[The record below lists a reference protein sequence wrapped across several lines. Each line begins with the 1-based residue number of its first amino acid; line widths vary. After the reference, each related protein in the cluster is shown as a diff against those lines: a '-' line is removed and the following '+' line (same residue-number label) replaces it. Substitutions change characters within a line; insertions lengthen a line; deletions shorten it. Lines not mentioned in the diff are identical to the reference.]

1 MSVKKRIVAIVL
13 ILVFIFTSTAGIYAK
28 ARSFG
33 GARSFSKS
41 YSRSYK
47 GSSKSGGLFGSS
59 KAKSSTSK
67 SSGSKI
73 FGSKSSGSKSSGS
86 RSIPGTSK
94 SYSGSSGS
102 GAKSFATKSAS
113 KKYSYMQDS
122 YKKQVS
128 GKKFNTYKQ
137 KLNTEQQKV
146 YNDSMKRDYGTGSRR
161 MGFEDAMKSRT
172 SRINSF
178 GKRPVFINVN
188 TGMFG
193 NPFSYGYA
201 YVGPWDLWFL
211 MRASEMFWFHHWLE
225 IAPYKSYFNQQE
237 YEKLEKRV
245 EELEKEGVQRDPNYI
260 DPDTDPDLQFSQQ
273 YQEENVDKIYYTDK
287 YSTNSASSGTAVVI
301 IIISAAALVIVIRK
315 LSKPKPKKSHYS
327 RIY

>member
-1 MSVKKRIVAIVL
+1 MSVKKRIFAIAL

-33 GARSFSKS
+33 GGRSFSKS

-59 KAKSSTSK
+59 KAKSSSSK
-67 SSGSKI
+67 SSS
-73 FGSKSSGSKSSGS
+73 SKSFSSKSSGS

-94 SYSGSSGS
+94 SYTGSSSSGS
-102 GAKSFATKSAS
+102 KSFATKSAS

-128 GKKFNTYKQ
+128 GKNFNTYKQ

-146 YNDSMKRDYGTGSRR
+146 YNDSMKRDFGTGSRR
-161 MGFEDAMKSRT
+161 MGFEEAMKSRT

-178 GKRPVFINVN
+178 GRRPVFVNVN

-201 YVGPWDLWFL
+201 FVGPWDLWFL

-237 YEKLEKRV
+237 YTKLEKRV
-245 EELEKEGVQRDPNYI
+245 EELEKQGVQRDPNYI
-260 DPDTDPDLQFSQQ
+260 DPDTDPDIQFSQQ

-287 YSTNSASSGTAVVI
+287 YSTNSAGSGTAVVI
-301 IIISAAALVIVIRK
+301 IIVSAVALVIVIRK

>member
-1 MSVKKRIVAIVL
+1 MRGMIVKKRVFAIVL
-13 ILVFIFTSTAGIYAK
+13 MLLFIFTSTAGVYAK
-28 ARSFG
+28 SRSFG
-33 GARSFSKS
+33 GSRSFSKS
-41 YSRSYK
+41 FSKSYK

-59 KAKSSTSK
+59 KAKSSTK
-67 SSGSKI
+67 SSTKNSGS
-73 FGSKSSGSKSSGS
+73 SSAKSSSA
-86 RSIPGTSK
+86 RSIPGTGK

-102 GAKSFATKSAS
+102 ASKSFATKSAS
-113 KKYSYMQDS
+113 KKYSYMQDN

-128 GKKFNTYKQ
+128 GKNFNTYKQ
-137 KLNTEQQKV
+137 KLNADQQKV
-146 YNDSMKRDYGTGSRR
+146 YNASMKRDFGTGSRR
-161 MGFEDAMKSRT
+161 MNFEDALKSRS

-178 GKRPVFINVN
+178 GRRPVFINVN

-211 MRASEMFWFHHWLE
+211 MRASEMFWFHHWLD

-245 EELEKEGVQRDPNYI
+245 DELEKQGIQRDPNYVE
-260 DPDTDPDLQFSQQ
+260 PDADTDLQFSQQ

-287 YSTNSASSGTAVVI
+287 YATNSAGSGVAVVVFVMT
-301 IIISAAALVIVIRK
+301 AAGLVIVVRK
-315 LSKPKPKKSHYS
+315 LSKPKRRKSHYS

>member
-1 MSVKKRIVAIVL
+1 MKKRVLSIIL
-13 ILVFIFTSTAGIYAK
+13 ILIFVFTSTVGIYAK

-33 GARSFSKS
+33 GGRSFSKS
-41 YSRSYK
+41 YSRSFSSSK
-47 GSSKSGGLFGSS
+47 SSGFFGSSKSKTSS
-59 KAKSSTSK
+59 SK
-67 SSGSKI
+67 SSS
-73 FGSKSSGSKSSGS
+73 FKSSGIGSST

-94 SYSGSSGS
+94 SYTGSSGS
-102 GAKSFATKSAS
+102 KAKSFSAKTAS

-128 GKKFNTYKQ
+128 GKNFNTYKQ

-146 YNDSMKRDYGTGSRR
+146 YNDSMKRDYGTSSRR
-161 MGFEDAMKSRT
+161 MSFEDAIRTRT

-178 GKRPVFINVN
+178 GNRPVNINVN

-193 NPFSYGYA
+193 SPFSYGYA

-211 MRASEMFWFHHWLE
+211 MRASDMFWYHHWLE
-225 IAPYKSYFNQQE
+225 ISPYKSYFNQQE

-245 EELEKEGVQRDPNYI
+245 DELEKQGVKRDQNYI

-273 YQEENVDKIYYTDK
+273 YQEQNIDKVYYTDK
-287 YSTNSASSGTAVVI
+287 YSTNTGSSGAVVVMIFITAVGLI
-301 IIISAAALVIVIRK
+301 IVIRK
-315 LSKPKPKKSHYS
+315 LSKPKKKRSHYS

>member
-1 MSVKKRIVAIVL
+1 MKKRVFAIML
-13 ILVFIFTSTAGIYAK
+13 ILVLVFTSTAGVFAK
-28 ARSFG
+28 SRSFG
-33 GARSFSKS
+33 GSRSFSKS

-47 GSSKSGGLFGSS
+47 SSSKSSGLFGAS
-59 KAKSSTSK
+59 KAKSSNSKKSSSSNSSK
-67 SSGSKI
+67 SST
-73 FGSKSSGSKSSGS
+73 

-94 SYSGSSGS
+94 SYSGSTGS
-102 GAKSFATKSAS
+102 SAKSFSNKSSS
-113 KKYSYMQDS
+113 KKYSYMQDT

-128 GKKFNTYKQ
+128 GKNFNTYKQ

-146 YNDSMKRDYGTGSRR
+146 YNDSMKRNYGTGSRR

-178 GKRPVFINVN
+178 GKRPIFMNVN
-188 TGMFG
+188 RGMFSS
-193 NPFSYGYA
+193 PFSYGYA
-201 YVGPWDLWFL
+201 FVGPWDLWFL
-211 MRASEMFWFHHWLE
+211 MRASEMFWYHHWLD

-245 EELEKEGVQRDPNYI
+245 EELEKQGVQRDPNYI

-287 YSTNSASSGTAVVI
+287 YSTNSASSGVAVVI
-301 IIISAAALVIVIRK
+301 IIVSAGALIIVIRK

>member
-1 MSVKKRIVAIVL
+1 MKKRVFAIML
-13 ILVFIFTSTAGIYAK
+13 ILVFVFTSTAGVFAK
-28 ARSFG
+28 SRSFG
-33 GARSFSKS
+33 GSRSFSKS

-47 GSSKSGGLFGSS
+47 SSSKSSGLFGSS
-59 KAKSSTSK
+59 KSK
-67 SSGSKI
+67 SSSSK
-73 FGSKSSGSKSSGS
+73 KSSSSNS
-86 RSIPGTSK
+86 SNSSTRSIPGTSK

-102 GAKSFATKSAS
+102 SAKGFSTKSSS
-113 KKYSYMQDS
+113 KKYSYMQDT

-128 GKKFNTYKQ
+128 GKNFNTYKQ

-146 YNDSMKRDYGTGSRR
+146 YNDSMKRNYGTGSRR
-161 MGFEDAMKSRT
+161 MGFEDAMKTRT

-178 GKRPVFINVN
+178 GKRPIFMNVN

-193 NPFSYGYA
+193 SPFSYGYA
-201 YVGPWDLWFL
+201 FVGPWDLWFL
-211 MRASEMFWFHHWLE
+211 MRASEMFWYHHWLD
-225 IAPYKSYFNQQE
+225 ITPYKSYFNQQE

-245 EELEKEGVQRDPNYI
+245 GELEKQGVQRDPNYV
-260 DPDTDPDLQFSQQ
+260 DPNTDPDLQFSQQ

-287 YSTNSASSGTAVVI
+287 YSTSSASSGVAVVLI
-301 IIISAAALVIVIRK
+301 IVSAGALIIVIRK

>member
-1 MSVKKRIVAIVL
+1 MSVKKRVFAIML
-13 ILVFIFTSTAGIYAK
+13 ILVLVFTSTAGVFAK
-28 ARSFG
+28 SRSFG
-33 GARSFSKS
+33 GSRSFSKS

-47 GSSKSGGLFGSS
+47 SSSKSSGLFGAS
-59 KAKSSTSK
+59 KAKSSNSKKSSSSNSSK
-67 SSGSKI
+67 SST
-73 FGSKSSGSKSSGS
+73 

-94 SYSGSSGS
+94 SYSGSTGS
-102 GAKSFATKSAS
+102 SAKSFSNKSSS
-113 KKYSYMQDS
+113 KKYSYMQDT

-128 GKKFNTYKQ
+128 GKNFNTYKQ

-146 YNDSMKRDYGTGSRR
+146 YNDSMKRNYGTGSRR

-178 GKRPVFINVN
+178 GKRPIFMNVN
-188 TGMFG
+188 RGMFSS
-193 NPFSYGYA
+193 PFSYGYA
-201 YVGPWDLWFL
+201 FVGPWDLWFL
-211 MRASEMFWFHHWLE
+211 MRASEMFWYHHWLD

-245 EELEKEGVQRDPNYI
+245 EELEKQGVQRDPNYI

-287 YSTNSASSGTAVVI
+287 YSTNSASSGVAVVI
-301 IIISAAALVIVIRK
+301 IIVSAGALIIVIRK

>member
-1 MSVKKRIVAIVL
+1 MKKRVFAIML
-13 ILVFIFTSTAGIYAK
+13 ILVLVFTSTAGVFAK
-28 ARSFG
+28 SRSFG
-33 GARSFSKS
+33 GSRSFSKS
-41 YSRSYK
+41 YSRSYTS
-47 GSSKSGGLFGSS
+47 SSKSSGLFGAS
-59 KAKSSTSK
+59 KAKSSNSKKSSSSNSSK
-67 SSGSKI
+67 SST
-73 FGSKSSGSKSSGS
+73 

-94 SYSGSSGS
+94 SYSGSTGS
-102 GAKSFATKSAS
+102 SAKSFSNKSSS
-113 KKYSYMQDS
+113 KKYSYMQDT

-128 GKKFNTYKQ
+128 GKNFNTYKQ

-146 YNDSMKRDYGTGSRR
+146 YNDSMKRNYGTGSRR

-178 GKRPVFINVN
+178 GKRPIFMNVN
-188 TGMFG
+188 RGMFSS
-193 NPFSYGYA
+193 PFSYGYA
-201 YVGPWDLWFL
+201 FVGPWDLWFL
-211 MRASEMFWFHHWLE
+211 MRASEMFWYHHWLD

-245 EELEKEGVQRDPNYI
+245 EELEKQGVQRDPNYI

-287 YSTNSASSGTAVVI
+287 YSTNSASSGVAVVI
-301 IIISAAALVIVIRK
+301 IIVSAGALIIVIRK

>member
-1 MSVKKRIVAIVL
+1 MSVKKRVFAIML
-13 ILVFIFTSTAGIYAK
+13 ILVFVFTSTAGVFAK
-28 ARSFG
+28 SRSFG
-33 GARSFSKS
+33 GSRSFSKS

-47 GSSKSGGLFGSS
+47 SSSKSSGLFGSS
-59 KAKSSTSK
+59 KSKSSSSKKSSSSNSSKSST
-67 SSGSKI
+67 
-73 FGSKSSGSKSSGS
+73 
-86 RSIPGTSK
+86 RSIPGASK
-94 SYSGSSGS
+94 SYNGSSGS
-102 GAKSFATKSAS
+102 SAKSFSNKSSS
-113 KKYSYMQDS
+113 KKYSYMQDT

-128 GKKFNTYKQ
+128 GKNFNTYKQ

-146 YNDSMKRDYGTGSRR
+146 YNDSMKRNYGTGSRR

-178 GKRPVFINVN
+178 GKRPIFVNVN

-201 YVGPWDLWFL
+201 FVGPWDLWFL
-211 MRASEMFWFHHWLE
+211 MRASEMFWYHHWLD

-245 EELEKEGVQRDPNYI
+245 EELEKQGVQRDPNYI

-287 YSTNSASSGTAVVI
+287 YSTNSASSGVAVVI
-301 IIISAAALVIVIRK
+301 IIVSATALVIVIRK

>member
-1 MSVKKRIVAIVL
+1 MKKRVFAIML
-13 ILVFIFTSTAGIYAK
+13 ILVFVFTSTAGVFAK
-28 ARSFG
+28 SRSFG
-33 GARSFSKS
+33 GSRSFSKS

-47 GSSKSGGLFGSS
+47 SSSKSSGLFGSS
-59 KAKSSTSK
+59 KSKSSSSKKSSSSNSSKSST
-67 SSGSKI
+67 
-73 FGSKSSGSKSSGS
+73 
-86 RSIPGTSK
+86 RSIPGASK
-94 SYSGSSGS
+94 SYNGSSGS
-102 GAKSFATKSAS
+102 SAKSFSNKSSS
-113 KKYSYMQDS
+113 KKYSYMQDT

-128 GKKFNTYKQ
+128 GKNFNTYKQ

-146 YNDSMKRDYGTGSRR
+146 YNDSMKRNYGTGSRR

-172 SRINSF
+172 SRIDSF
-178 GKRPVFINVN
+178 GKRPIFVNVN

-201 YVGPWDLWFL
+201 FVGPWDLWFL
-211 MRASEMFWFHHWLE
+211 MRASEMFWYHHWLD

-245 EELEKEGVQRDPNYI
+245 EELEKQGVQRDPNYI

-287 YSTNSASSGTAVVI
+287 YSTNSASSGVAVVI
-301 IIISAAALVIVIRK
+301 IIVSATALVIVIRK

>member
-1 MSVKKRIVAIVL
+1 MSVKKRVFAIML
-13 ILVFIFTSTAGIYAK
+13 ILVFVFTSTAGVFAK
-28 ARSFG
+28 SRSFG
-33 GARSFSKS
+33 GSRSFSKS

-47 GSSKSGGLFGSS
+47 SSSKSSGLFGSS
-59 KAKSSTSK
+59 KSKSSSSKKSSSSNSSKSST
-67 SSGSKI
+67 
-73 FGSKSSGSKSSGS
+73 
-86 RSIPGTSK
+86 RSIPGASK
-94 SYSGSSGS
+94 SYNGSSGS
-102 GAKSFATKSAS
+102 SAKSFSNKSSS
-113 KKYSYMQDS
+113 KKYSYMQDT

-128 GKKFNTYKQ
+128 GKNFNTYKQ

-146 YNDSMKRDYGTGSRR
+146 YNDSMKRNYGTGSRR

-172 SRINSF
+172 SRIDSF
-178 GKRPVFINVN
+178 GKRPIFVNVN

-201 YVGPWDLWFL
+201 FVGPWDLWFL
-211 MRASEMFWFHHWLE
+211 MRASEMFWYHHWLD

-245 EELEKEGVQRDPNYI
+245 EELEKQGVQRDPNYI

-287 YSTNSASSGTAVVI
+287 YSTNSASSGVAVVI
-301 IIISAAALVIVIRK
+301 IIVSATALVIVIRK

>member
-1 MSVKKRIVAIVL
+1 MKKRIFAIVL

-33 GARSFSKS
+33 GGRSFSKS

-47 GSSKSGGLFGSS
+47 GSSKSGGLFSSS
-59 KAKSSTSK
+59 KAKSSSSK
-67 SSGSKI
+67 SSS
-73 FGSKSSGSKSSGS
+73 SKSFSSKSSGS

-94 SYSGSSGS
+94 SYSGSSSSGS
-102 GAKSFATKSAS
+102 KSFATKSAS
-113 KKYSYMQDS
+113 KKYSYMQDT

-128 GKKFNTYKQ
+128 GKNFNTYKQ
-137 KLNTEQQKV
+137 KLNAEQQKV
-146 YNDSMKRDYGTGSRR
+146 YNDSIKRDFGTGSRR
-161 MGFEDAMKSRT
+161 MGFEEAMKSRA

-178 GKRPVFINVN
+178 GRRPVFVNVN

-193 NPFSYGYA
+193 SPFSYGYA
-201 YVGPWDLWFL
+201 FVGPWDLWFL

-245 EELEKEGVQRDPNYI
+245 EELEKQGVQRDPNYI
-260 DPDTDPDLQFSQQ
+260 DPDTDSDLQFSQQ

-287 YSTNSASSGTAVVI
+287 YSTNSAGSGTAVVI
-301 IIISAAALVIVIRK
+301 IIVSAVVLVIVIRK

>member
-1 MSVKKRIVAIVL
+1 MKKRVFAIML
-13 ILVFIFTSTAGIYAK
+13 ILVFVFTSTAGIFAK
-28 ARSFG
+28 SRSFG
-33 GARSFSKS
+33 GSRSFSKS

-47 GSSKSGGLFGSS
+47 SSSKSSGLFGSS
-59 KAKSSTSK
+59 KSKSSNSKKSSSSNSTKSST
-67 SSGSKI
+67 
-73 FGSKSSGSKSSGS
+73 

-94 SYSGSSGS
+94 SYSSSSGS
-102 GAKSFATKSAS
+102 SAKSFSNKSS
-113 KKYSYMQDS
+113 TKKYSYMQDT

-128 GKKFNTYKQ
+128 GKNFNTYKQ

-146 YNDSMKRDYGTGSRR
+146 YNDSMKRNYGTGSRR

-178 GKRPVFINVN
+178 GKRPIFMNVN
-188 TGMFG
+188 RGMFG
-193 NPFSYGYA
+193 SPFSYGYA
-201 YVGPWDLWFL
+201 FVGPWDLWFL
-211 MRASEMFWFHHWLE
+211 MRASEMFWYHHWLD

-245 EELEKEGVQRDPNYI
+245 EELEKQGVQRDPNYI

-287 YSTNSASSGTAVVI
+287 YSANSASSGVAVVI
-301 IIISAAALVIVIRK
+301 IIVSAGALIIVIRK